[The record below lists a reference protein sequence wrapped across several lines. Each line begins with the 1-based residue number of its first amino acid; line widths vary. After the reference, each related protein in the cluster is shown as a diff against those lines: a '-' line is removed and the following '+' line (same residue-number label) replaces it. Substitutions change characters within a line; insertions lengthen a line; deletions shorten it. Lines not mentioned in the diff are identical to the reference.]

1 VKRKKI
7 FGLVAIGAVL
17 VAACNDDYDRLEL
30 TKQPSTI
37 GGDIDRSNLVV
48 PVGMIVKAH
57 LAPIDDS
64 GDVMTATVSV
74 VDDTIV
80 EAASVVSEAD
90 FAFIGLKPGKTDI
103 VLKADGKT
111 VLIIPTTVTE
121 QNVSPD
127 SFELPR

>member
-1 VKRKKI
+1 MNRKNVVA
-7 FGLVAIGAVL
+7 LVALGAVL
-17 VAACNDDYDRLEL
+17 VSACNDDYDRLEL
-30 TKQPSTI
+30 SKQPSTI
-37 GGDIDRSNLVV
+37 GGDIDRSHLVV

-74 VDDTIV
+74 VDETIV

-90 FAFIGLKPGKTDI
+90 FAFIGLKPGKTEI

-127 SFELPR
+127 SVDLTR